1 MTKEDIKDIAG
12 GVLLAVIGYC
22 FTWLLFAAF

>member
-1 MTKEDIKDIAG
+1 MTKEDLKGITG
-12 GVLLAVIGYC
+12 GICLAVIGYC